1 MKEKLILHVTK
12 LAQEQKRWKR
22 WHKTVTVMAAVVV
35 FCTVYALILPAVTM
49 GAKTFCGMEEHIH
62 TEECYLLRRI
72 GASTPS
78 DAERWDIDEEL
89 GTPSNARLE
98 ERLEEM
104 REFCLT
110 EGGKGTASNGDRA
123 TASNAMEYEWDEND
137 KYKYDMNLIG
147 DDSFL
152 LDDYLEY
159 TEGMEYDEDN
169 YELIR
174 ICEMEEHTHSL
185 ICYSDPEADLEDEA
199 VWTQTIPEL
208 TGNIPEDLIRVAESQ
223 MNYRESEKNY
233 QVEGVDEKKGYSR
246 YGQWY
251 GEPYGDWGT
260 MFVSFCMNYAGV
272 ENAPMTADFDSLM
285 QSMKGGVPELYRE
298 KDYIPKPGDLVF
310 AAGAAG
316 EPGRVGVITEV
327 TLDDKGNVSKFT
339 AVEGDYEN
347 RVTTRT
353 HRGGE
358 EDIRGFAALSK
369 FGPDEEI
376 VIITLKAETENAV
389 VTATFE
395 KDTLP
400 ENVKMEAEEISK
412 EDPKA
417 VEMREKLAEQGKSE
431 GKVLTA
437 MIPLNIAFLDEEGNA
452 AEPAGPVQYSVE
464 FKTPVKSVDAEDGEG
479 HSETSSAFDEET
491 PEETAASSEEQE
503 IARIEE
509 EADSDPERIET
520 ENETETAVSEII
532 ETGRAGISA
541 KETVRVGTAIEGA
554 VIEDDARTEEAED
567 ESKTQEGPSWQLFSQ
582 SQDGI
587 LENRSSDDKTKIE
600 VKEDGAVAEVGFEVG
615 GGQSGEEDPNQG
627 EIQAAGAGNMSM
639 YLAAYR
645 TAELSTV
652 YVKTIQE
659 LKNALTN
666 DDTQV
671 VILDTD
677 IDVQTDEEA
686 GYLPISMEGK
696 TKILNLNG
704 KSITVHRT
712 EKSLI
717 DVRNDSNL
725 TIRDE
730 LAAGNSEGR
739 ETVHDLGAM
748 ENLLPENDGVPVA
761 EETVGL
767 GSVYEVRGNG
777 ERVLKF
783 YVTTSQVTDKAN
795 GKTREWLEEH
805 IVTNPGVIKVTSP
818 GNTAAFS
825 AIYVY
830 NSTLNLESGAIV
842 GCNNRAINL
851 EGSSTLNL
859 KGGYLCGNT
868 SPDRGGA
875 IRAVGDS
882 KINLPVEKSEDIG
895 DYKGTCISGNTSLNG
910 GAIYLGENSDL
921 TVLKGYITNNQATN
935 GSGGAIYADGGR
947 ESTINLR
954 AGYITNNKATYSGGG
969 IYKTSLARLII
980 GEEDQEPKSDGGMN
994 PGGTVA
1000 RNLALNGEGG
1010 GITVIEG
1017 QVKFISGYITNNR
1030 TDTHQHW
1037 GGGGVFISDGAYG
1050 YMENALV
1057 TENTAGGFGGG
1068 VTGCPTSR
1076 VFIADTSGM
1085 AIYGNKGGEKENV
1098 ENHLS
1103 GASSSK
1109 PHDHKHMYGYD
1120 VFMDNGYDDYFCAL
1134 TCTVGRKMLGGGSAK
1149 WSGSYDGN
1157 VISSGASEE
1166 ESQPLQCTSIMGLN
1180 ANPSPASISA
1190 AQQAAKI
1197 FFSGNS
1203 SWTHAGGILCNGYMF
1218 VGGVEDIHTPDRIAV
1233 EGWKTLENKDGGNIP
1248 LTSDRQFEF
1257 EVFNQNFASLGVFGN
1272 KTDGT
1277 INFQLMLAAPKDGTF
1292 IYYINE
1298 KDKNSDILSDSTVY
1312 KIVLTVGKKTEV
1324 IDGVQFPDYPETM
1337 YGNKKYTYT
1346 IDDVKLYKRFDGKM
1360 TDETGWGEPMSGD
1373 IWDKNGAEQGH
1384 DTLYLNG
1391 RNKESFVNR
1400 EKGEETT
1407 VAVRKKWNVPEGTAL
1422 PASVQVQLLRD
1433 GTPVEF
1439 VPENSNPVTLSAEN
1453 NWEYAWKNLPVKD
1466 SNGKLYTYTV
1476 KEIGE
1481 GVNGYHSEITVSQ
1494 NLWGTA
1500 WKEAET
1506 LEAGKSY
1513 IILNQSKNK
1522 MLRISSAHQDK
1533 FFTKSD
1539 WVSFDINNASGLD
1552 LGSVFM
1558 AEHPTEG
1565 SGEIV
1570 LSTGLITGR
1579 SWLRIENGSSG
1590 NLKGT
1595 SGAEWSSPFAYVN
1608 GQLTGALGANNQWD
1622 GSKEYRVIFGGKT
1635 HFRFDA
1641 QRPSTDV
1648 APGAATVYTLEGEAW
1663 KKATALEAGKTYVI
1677 VYADK
1682 VLTVDPESP
1691 DDEFRKEDWV
1701 SISEDKRSNDEF
1713 AKDAFG
1719 QNSIFTAEYPDD
1731 NHNFLILRAVL
1742 SNSQTVWLS
1751 LEERGE
1757 SYLKST
1763 IGSQYAS
1770 SFEIAEDS
1778 FLKGKYGSWKSDGVD
1793 KWIVILKSYE
1803 EVFPDAVTDGTGENV
1818 VLYEKIVGD
1827 GETGVSGP
1835 LFTITNTP
1843 IEEKRFNLHI
1853 KKVSAIN
1860 PEEKLKGAGFEL
1872 KKNNANMGFE
1882 QTAEGENGSYRYT
1895 ADGKITTLITGEQG
1909 EIYIS
1914 GLPQGTYVLH
1924 ETQAPPGYST
1934 VEDQTIVIDGTQ
1946 NTDIYLDPIKEPVYV
1961 LPETGGDGKKWYA
1974 FGGMLFMMA
1983 GGLVYGYSS
1992 RRRRERRY
2000 ES

>member
-89 GTPSNARLE
+89 GTPSNAQLE

-104 REFCLT
+104 REFCLI

-327 TLDDKGNVSKFT
+327 TLDDEGNVSKFT

-400 ENVKMEAEEISK
+400 ENVKLEAEEISR

-437 MIPLNIAFLDEEGNA
+437 MIPLNIVFLDGEGNA
-452 AEPAGPVQYSVE
+452 AEPDGPVQYSVE
-464 FKTPVKSVDAEDGEG
+464 FKTPVKSVDAEDGENEG
-479 HSETSSAFDEET
+479 EG
-491 PEETAASSEEQE
+491 
-503 IARIEE
+503 EE

-541 KETVRVGTAIEGA
+541 KETVRVGTAIEGTAIEGA
-554 VIEDDARTEEAED
+554 VIEDDAKTEEAED

-615 GGQSGEEDPNQG
+615 GGQSGEEDPDQG

-671 VILDTD
+671 VILNTD

-686 GYLPISMEGK
+686 EYLPISMEGK

-704 KSITVHRT
+704 KSITIHQ
-712 EKSLI
+712 EKKSLV
-717 DVRNDSNL
+717 DVRAGSNL

-730 LAAGNSEGR
+730 LVAGNSEGR
-739 ETVHDLGAM
+739 EMVNNREPM
-748 ENLLPENDGVPVA
+748 ENLLPEND
-761 EETVGL
+761 EEQVDESAVGK
-767 GSVYEVRGNG
+767 GSVYEVRDNG
-777 ERVLKF
+777 DRVLTF

-795 GKTREWLEEH
+795 GKTQERLEEH
-805 IVTNPGVIKVTSP
+805 IITNPGVIKVTAP
-818 GNTAAFS
+818 DNTTAFS
-825 AIYVY
+825 AIFVCD
-830 NSTLNLESGAIV
+830 STLNLEGGAIV
-842 GCNNRAINL
+842 DCSNRAINL

-859 KGGYLCGNT
+859 RGGYLCGNT
-868 SPDRGGA
+868 CPDRGGA
-875 IRAVGDS
+875 IRAIGDS
-882 KINLPVEKSEDIG
+882 KINLPAEEPKDIG

-910 GAIYLGENSDL
+910 GAIYMGENSDL
-921 TVLKGYITNNQATN
+921 TVLGGYITNNRATN

-947 ESTINLR
+947 ESIINLR

-980 GEEDQEPKSDGGMN
+980 GEEDQEAETDGGMN

-1000 RNLALNGEGG
+1000 RNLALDGEGG
-1010 GITVIEG
+1010 GIAVIEG

-1030 TDTHQHW
+1030 TETHEHW

-1076 VFIADTSGM
+1076 VFIADTDGM

-1103 GASSSK
+1103 GTSSSK

-1134 TCTVGRKMLGGGSAK
+1134 TCTVGTKMLGGGSAK

-1166 ESQPLQCTSIMGLN
+1166 DGQPLQCTSIMGLN

-1203 SWTHAGGILCNGYMF
+1203 SWTHAGGILCNGYIF
-1218 VGGVEDIHTPDRIAV
+1218 AGEVEDIHTPDRIAV
-1233 EGWKTLENKDGGNIP
+1233 EGWKTLENKDGSNIP
-1248 LTSDRQFEF
+1248 LTSDKQFEF

-1277 INFQLMLAAPKDGTF
+1277 INFQLMLAAPRDGTF
-1292 IYYINE
+1292 VYYINE

-1312 KIVLTVGKKTEV
+1312 KVVLTVGKKTEV
-1324 IDGVQFPDYPETM
+1324 INGQQFPDYPETM
-1337 YGNKKYTYT
+1337 YGKTKYTYT
-1346 IDDVKLYKRFDGKM
+1346 IEDVKLYKRSDGRM
-1360 TDETGWGEPMSGD
+1360 TEETGWGEPVSGE
-1373 IWDKNGAEQGH
+1373 IWDKNDAEQGY
-1384 DTLYLNG
+1384 DILYLNG
-1391 RNKESFVNR
+1391 KNKESFVNR

-1407 VAVRKKWNVPEGTAL
+1407 VAVRKKWNVPEGTSL

-1433 GTPVEF
+1433 GAPAALGQ
-1439 VPENSNPVTLSAEN
+1439 ENTNPVTLSAEN
-1453 NWEYAWKNLPVKD
+1453 NWEYAWKNLPVK
-1466 SNGKLYTYTV
+1466 SNDGKIYTYTV
-1476 KEIGE
+1476 KEIGAD
-1481 GVNGYHSEITVSQ
+1481 GYHSEITVSQ
-1494 NLWGTA
+1494 NLWGTS
-1500 WKEAET
+1500 WKEADK

-1522 MLRISSAHQDK
+1522 MLRISGAHQNE
-1533 FFTKSD
+1533 FLTKSD
-1539 WVSFDINNASGLD
+1539 WVTFDINNASGLD

-1565 SGEIV
+1565 SEEIV
-1570 LSTGLITGR
+1570 LSTGLTTGR
-1579 SWLRIENGSSG
+1579 SWLRIEDSSSG

-1595 SGAEWSSPFAYVN
+1595 LGAQWSSPFDYSG
-1608 GQLTGALGANNQWD
+1608 GQLKGALGASNQWG
-1622 GSKEYRVIFGGKT
+1622 GSKVYRVIFGGKT
-1635 HFRFDA
+1635 YFRFDA

-1663 KKATALEAGKTYVI
+1663 KKAAVLEAGKTYVI
-1677 VYADK
+1677 VYGDK
-1682 VLTVDPESP
+1682 VLTVDPQSP

-1701 SISEDKRSNDEF
+1701 SISEDKRSNEGF

-1719 QNSIFTAEYPDD
+1719 QNSIFTAECPDND
-1731 NHNFLILRAVL
+1731 NNFLILSAVL
-1742 SNSQTVWLS
+1742 SNSQKVWLL

-1770 SFEIAEDS
+1770 SFEITVDS
-1778 FLKGKYGSWKSDGVD
+1778 CLKGKYGSWKSDGVD
-1793 KWIVILKSYE
+1793 EWIVILKSYE
-1803 EVFPDAVTDGTGENV
+1803 EVFPDAVRDGTGGDV
-1818 VLYEKIVGD
+1818 LLYEKIVGD
-1827 GETGVSGP
+1827 AETGVSGP

-1843 IEEKRFNLHI
+1843 IEKKKFNLHI
-1853 KKVSAIN
+1853 KKVSAMN

-1872 KKNNANMGFE
+1872 KKNDANMGFE
-1882 QTAEGENGSYRYT
+1882 QTAEGENGSYRYK